1 MNAEQ
6 ILKLIEAGY
15 TKAEIDAMAAPAAPA
30 EEVKEEGPAPA
41 EEVKEDQPAPA
52 ETAASETDKR
62 LDRIESIIEKMA
74 AHGIAASSAPEPPE
88 KKNVVA
94 EILEHL

>member
-1 MNAEQ
+1 MNADQ

-15 TKAEIDAMAAPAAPA
+15 TKAEIDAMAAPAVPEEEPEAPAAPA
-30 EEVKEEGPAPA
+30 ENPEAP
-41 EEVKEDQPAPA
+41 EAPVDA
-52 ETAASETDKR
+52 PAASETDKR

>member
-15 TKAEIDAMAAPAAPA
+15 TKAEIDAMAAPAEEAEAPAAPA
-30 EEVKEEGPAPA
+30 EEAEAPAAPA
-41 EEVKEDQPAPA
+41 EAPEA
-52 ETAASETDKR
+52 PAASETDKR

-74 AHGIAASSAPEPPE
+74 AHGIAASSAPEAPE

>member
-30 EEVKEEGPAPA
+30 EEPEAAPA

-52 ETAASETDKR
+52 EPAASETDKR

-88 KKNVVA
+88 KKNVVK

>member
-15 TKAEIDAMAAPAAPA
+15 TKAEIDAMAAPSEEPEAPAVPAEAEAAAAPA
-30 EEVKEEGPAPA
+30 EVPEAPA
-41 EEVKEDQPAPA
+41 AC
-52 ETAASETDKR
+52 ETDKR
-62 LDRIESIIEKMA
+62 LDRIESIIERMA
-74 AHGIAASSAPEPPE
+74 AHGIAESSAPEAPE